1 MDGAIL
7 VVTILIILI
16 VIGGVIAVG
25 VLYMLTLS
33 RALKKCKPE
42 NQLMPP
48 ANVWLSFIPLFRI
61 GWIFV
66 VIIKVS
72 DSLKL
77 EYEARGIAEN
87 HDFSK
92 GLGIAYASCN
102 AAGILPI
109 PVIGQLASLAGLV
122 MWIIYWVKIKGY
134 SSKLDT
140 IKTGSDDILDL

>member
-1 MDGAIL
+1 MDGA
-7 VVTILIILI
+7 LIIVIILLYLI
-16 VIGGVIAVG
+16 IIGGAITVA

-48 ANVWLSFIPLFRI
+48 ANVWLTFIPLFGI

-72 DSLKL
+72 GSLKL
-77 EYEARGIAEN
+77 EYESRGIAEN

-102 AAGILPI
+102 AAGIIPI
-109 PVIGQLASLAGLV
+109 IGWLAAIAGLV
-122 MWIIYWVKIKGY
+122 MWIVYWVKIKEY